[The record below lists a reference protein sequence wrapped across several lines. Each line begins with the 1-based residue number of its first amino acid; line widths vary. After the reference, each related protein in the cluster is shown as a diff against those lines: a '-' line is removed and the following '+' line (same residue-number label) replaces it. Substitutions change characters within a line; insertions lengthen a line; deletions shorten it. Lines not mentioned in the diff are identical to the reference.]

1 MEITFSEV
9 NEIFKTLP
17 IGYYL
22 KRDVER
28 TLSLTDSATYYI
40 PTEDKIVVSFEMI
53 KNVFSS
59 LEKETISEEEKESL
73 IRGFLYHEVSHAFLT
88 PDYAAKY
95 YPCKTKIEIDSF
107 NIFEDERI
115 ESLLRDFYM
124 NVNFRNL
131 IHVVNGE
138 SKKYPSPEVSVMS
151 AFFYLVRYRECPE
164 ERFLNRV
171 HDLIVNFKDINK
183 NSEPSDCSYYF
194 QKIFWLYCDFRDW
207 YLEELEK
214 SKESKESGESEDEGK
229 GEGKGGNS
237 ESESESGKSGK
248 STSMNNKEQS
258 ENENSK
264 TGKGTKGESAESTEE
279 TKENS
284 VNGSSEESEVNDTVK
299 KHYDEESALSTE
311 ASGENLLEKASKYYI
326 NESMTNEINNILNSI
341 NKVTKRTSG
350 CINSY
355 SGIFDPRSVIREDY
369 KYFVQKNR
377 NGHIK
382 MCSKI
387 KLNLFI
393 DRSGSFRKNEDFVN
407 QLLHSLM
414 NLEKLNPDFSF
425 DLVTMGMNERLESK
439 KNLFFK
445 ASGGNDFGHNI
456 HELYKKV
463 QSKNAVNYNIVLFD
477 GYAFSDS
484 WNRTEAQKNLKVFN
498 NSNTTIISDP
508 DNKTSIIEHCER
520 SKNII
525 TCNYTDELYK
535 NVMETLRGFARI

>member
-40 PTEDKIVVSFEMI
+40 PTEDRIVVSFEMI

-59 LEKETISEEEKESL
+59 LEKETVSEEEKESL

-95 YPCKTKIEIDSF
+95 YPCKSKVERDAF

-131 IHVVNGE
+131 IHVVNRE
-138 SKKYPSPEVSVMS
+138 SKKYPSPEVSVIN

-171 HDLIVNFKDINK
+171 HKLIVDFKNINK
-183 NSEPSDCSYYF
+183 NTESWECSYYF
-194 QKIFWLYCDFRDW
+194 DKILSLYCDFRDW

-214 SKESKESGESEDEGK
+214 SKEDKESGENESE
-229 GEGKGGNS
+229 GENS
-237 ESESESGKSGK
+237 ESESSKSSK
-248 STSMNNKEQS
+248 STSMNNKEQGES
-258 ENENSK
+258 ESSK
-264 TGKGTKGESAESTEE
+264 AGKGTKGESEDSTEE
-279 TKENS
+279 TRENPVS
-284 VNGSSEESEVNDTVK
+284 ESSKESEVNETVK
-299 KHYDEESALSTE
+299 KHYDEESALNTE
-311 ASGENLLEKASKYYI
+311 ASGETLLEKASKYYI
-326 NESMTNEINNILNSI
+326 NENMTDEINNILNSI

-393 DRSGSFRKNEDFVN
+393 DRSGSFRNNQDFVN

-414 NLEKLNPDFSF
+414 SLEKLNPDFSF
-425 DLVTMGMNERLESK
+425 DLVTMGLSERLESK

-445 ASGGNDFGHNI
+445 ASGGNDFGHDI

-477 GYAFSDS
+477 GDAFSDS
-484 WNRTEAQKNLKVFN
+484 YFKTESQKNLTVFN

-508 DNKTSIIEHCER
+508 DNKSSITRHCRR

-525 TCNYTDELYK
+525 TYNYTDELYK

>member
-95 YPCKTKIEIDSF
+95 YPCRSKVERDSF

-138 SKKYPSPEVSVMS
+138 SKKYPSPEVSVMN

-171 HDLIVNFKDINK
+171 HKLIVDFKDINK
-183 NSEPSDCSYYF
+183 NTDYGKCSYYF
-194 QKIFWLYCDFRDW
+194 DKILSLYCDFRDW

-214 SKESKESGESEDEGK
+214 SKEDKESGDNEDNKDE
-229 GEGKGGNS
+229 
-237 ESESESGKSGK
+237 ESESSESSK
-248 STSMNNKEQS
+248 STSMNNKEHG
-258 ENENSK
+258 ENESSK
-264 TGKGTKGESAESTEE
+264 AGKGTKGESEESTEE

-284 VNGSSEESEVNDTVK
+284 VSESNEESEVNDTVK
-299 KHYDEESALSTE
+299 KHYDEESALNTD
-311 ASGENLLEKASKYYI
+311 ASGKNLLEKASKYYI
-326 NESMTNEINNILNSI
+326 NENMTNEINNILNSI

-393 DRSGSFRKNEDFVN
+393 DRSGSFRNNQDFVN

-425 DLVTMGMNERLESK
+425 DLVTMGIGERLESK

-445 ASGGNDFGHNI
+445 AYGGNDFGRDI
-456 HELYKKV
+456 HGLYKEV
-463 QSKNAVNYNIVLFD
+463 QSKDAINYNIVLFD
-477 GYAFSDS
+477 GDAFSDS
-484 WNRTEAQKNLKVFN
+484 YSKTEAQKNLKVFN

-508 DNKTSIIEHCER
+508 DNQSSITRHCTR

-525 TCNYTDELYK
+525 TYNYTNELYK